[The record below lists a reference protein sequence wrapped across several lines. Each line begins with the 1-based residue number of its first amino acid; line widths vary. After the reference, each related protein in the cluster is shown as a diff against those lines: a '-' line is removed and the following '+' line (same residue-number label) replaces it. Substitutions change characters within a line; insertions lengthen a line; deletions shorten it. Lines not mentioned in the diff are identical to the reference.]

1 MRACFVVVCSAFFV
15 YAQSTARPPFI
26 GSIGN
31 SFPVPVS
38 VAPGQLITLFVQG
51 ADTQLTTTVR
61 AIDTALPI
69 TLGGVSVTFHQGSD
83 RPAHI
88 VEVRPVPTCAGV
100 PAPGAACSTILA
112 VTAQMPFD
120 MLTICPLCGRPDIPA
135 SLAVTVNG
143 TASPSLGVRP
153 LNDQVHILTACDA
166 MVPSSEAGV
175 PTANLPCPPLIT
187 HADGRVVSQVFP
199 AHSGEELVAY
209 ATGLGQTDPP
219 LTAGQPALQASPAR
233 TVFAIDFNYRTN
245 ALATRPLG
253 PSFFGTTVKFPK
265 PEFAGATQG
274 YAGLYQI
281 NVIVPPPPAGLA
293 ACDEIAATTPY
304 GNLILSNLTISVGSA
319 YSFDGGG
326 ICIAP

>member
-1 MRACFVVVCSAFFV
+1 VRACFLVVCSVLVVF
-15 YAQSTARPPFI
+15 AQSTPRPPFI
-26 GSIGN
+26 GSVGN

-61 AIDTALPI
+61 PTDTPLPI
-69 TLGGVSVTFHQGSD
+69 TLGGVSVTFHQSSD

-100 PAPGAACSTILA
+100 PAPAGAACGTILA

-120 MLTICPLCGRPDIPA
+120 MLTICPVCGRPDIPA

-153 LNDQVHILTACDA
+153 LNDQVHIMTACDA
-166 MVPSSEAGV
+166 MVPGSAVGV

-219 LTAGQPALQASPAR
+219 LTEGQ
-233 TVFAIDFNYRTN
+233 
-245 ALATRPLG
+245 LAPRQVPREPYSL
-253 PSFFGTTVKFPK
+253 SISTTVPMR
-265 PEFAGATQG
+265 
-274 YAGLYQI
+274 
-281 NVIVPPPPAGLA
+281 
-293 ACDEIAATTPY
+293 
-304 GNLILSNLTISVGSA
+304 
-319 YSFDGGG
+319 
-326 ICIAP
+326 